1 MNWTHQREETLRRM
15 WVEGCSAGVIA
26 KSLNITRDAVSGK
39 AGRMGLVK
47 GGEEPSAR
55 LPTHP
60 GFTPR
65 PARKLTPI
73 PQEGRVWAL
82 DDDDRRMAFVRR
94 AVSGARQALEGAG
107 L

>member
-1 MNWTHQREETLRRM
+1 MNWTHQIEETLRRM

-39 AGRMGLVK
+39 AGRMGLVR
-47 GGEEPSAR
+47 GDEEPSAR

-60 GFTPR
+60 GFVPR
-65 PARKLTPI
+65 HARETAPI
-73 PQEGRVWAL
+73 PRESHIWAL
-82 DDDDRRMAFVRR
+82 DDNDRRLAFVRK
-94 AVSGARQALEGAG
+94 AASGARQTLEAAG